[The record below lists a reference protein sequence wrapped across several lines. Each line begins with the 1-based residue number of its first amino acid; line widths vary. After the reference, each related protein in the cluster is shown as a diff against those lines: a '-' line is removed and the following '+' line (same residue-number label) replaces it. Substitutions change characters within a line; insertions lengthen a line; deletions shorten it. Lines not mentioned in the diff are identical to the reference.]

1 MFPPKLP
8 LEYRFSESDCP
19 RSTSS
24 NAFNDATPYAAEATS
39 PLQPPTKRTN
49 LVAPPEFRNR
59 LTVVLLA
66 LLVCTL
72 GSCTRKS
79 PPSSDAAYGRGGQ
92 SLWIGVP
99 AGRMKTEVFS
109 SVQVSAHP
117 VLLVILH
124 GDLPDPTP
132 SYQYA
137 FAQLVTQGVNAPALS
152 KTIRARLADWRPI
165 PDVVAVGILR
175 PGYTDNAG
183 DRADGDMG
191 NAALDNFTPEVVDA
205 SAAAVDQLKK
215 RFGARRVVL
224 VGHSGGAA
232 IAADLLGRHPES
244 ADATLLVACVCDPDA
259 SRARISQTRAS
270 PIWKVPTRSLQPLAL
285 APNVRADA
293 VVRLIVGEKDDTALP
308 EYSQR
313 YAETLNKHAV
323 DAQVTIAPSL
333 GHNILLTA
341 PVLAALGELVRA
353 VQR

>member
-1 MFPPKLP
+1 MVSRASKNV
-8 LEYRFSESDCP
+8 S
-19 RSTSS
+19 
-24 NAFNDATPYAAEATS
+24 AAA
-39 PLQPPTKRTN
+39 
-49 LVAPPEFRNR
+49 LV
-59 LTVVLLA
+59 TLLGCA
-66 LLVCTL
+66 L
-72 GSCTRKS
+72 GSCARPARST
-79 PPSSDAAYGRGGQ
+79 PDPAYGRGGQ
-92 SLWIGVP
+92 LLWVDIPG
-99 AGRMKTEVFS
+99 GRSKAEAFS
-109 SVQVSAHP
+109 STQVSAHP

-152 KTIRARLADWRPI
+152 ETIRARLADWRPI

-175 PGYTDNAG
+175 PGYTDDAG
-183 DRADGDMG
+183 DRSDGDMG
-191 NAALDNFTPEVVDA
+191 NAALDNFAPEVVDA
-205 SAAAVDQLKK
+205 IAAAVDQLKK